1 MHLYLRRWYRRPI
14 GSDQLLK
21 ISSIHHLLCVSLWW
35 MGNKGTKSPH
45 IWCWWMAGFSICSC
59 TARWHSE
66 NDTSHHPPNGQI
78 SWLLLYRRDIVFLSS
93 TIYFIFLP
101 LTGGKRSGLISD
113 DRYIL
118 KKKKKINPVR
128 VLKYLLKCPSSHDY
142 EFQKT
147 GPWYCFIV
155 NDQSAPVGI
164 RFNFDTRTQKPH

>member
-1 MHLYLRRWYRRPI
+1 
-14 GSDQLLK
+14 
-21 ISSIHHLLCVSLWW
+21 
-35 MGNKGTKSPH
+35 
-45 IWCWWMAGFSICSC
+45 MAGFSICSC

-118 KKKKKINPVR
+118 KKKKINPVR

-142 EFQKT
+142 EFQKIRSMLLFYSQW
-147 GPWYCFIV
+147 PI
-155 NDQSAPVGI
+155 SASWNPVHFRYTHAEAI
-164 RFNFDTRTQKPH
+164 H